1 MIFKAIEKH
10 LTDQEFFTYIKFFEH
25 VINRKPIDDDEDDF
39 SLKDLALG
47 SEEIANIFNR
57 IFMSA
62 QLLEVHLG
70 IEHGYKFDEQLEEAK
85 EEASKKPEKEK
96 KELLAIIRKIKTNKK
111 PKIDEIAK
119 VSWIWYEIYDYIRFI
134 PSEYKIPE
142 QIEAIFRT
150 EMDKYLDALI
160 NDKLAI
166 STRNYYKFETQKRA
180 LIKLIEDDKKIAL
193 YGNSFIIQEKIDT
206 NGVSRKAPDF
216 CLIQT
221 VYALQKLGYLKVVN
235 VWESRDYPRDPFDPE
250 KFDER
255 KTPVRLINMSVI
267 LEDIL
272 IDEINRQYKK
282 QNPVN
287 VFEKL
292 DAKRGILRVAGKEVE
307 ISKGGKETYPLQLL
321 STLCNEPDRYWFEDE
336 ILTDWGH
343 SDEEQK
349 RLPKNRVYQAALKVN
364 DIVARA
370 TQLEDF
376 LEHNTEKF
384 RINPKYL
391 KSS

>member
-10 LTDQEFFTYIKFFEH
+10 LTDQEFFTYIKFFEYI
-25 VINRKPIDDDEDDF
+25 INRKPIDDDEDNF
-39 SLKDLALG
+39 SLDDLSVG
-47 SEEIANIFNR
+47 TEEEGNLFNR

-62 QLLEVHLG
+62 QLLEVHVD
-70 IEHGYKFDEQLEEAK
+70 IVRGYKFDEQFEEAK
-85 EEASKKPEKEK
+85 KEASAKPEKEK
-96 KELLAIIRKIKTNKK
+96 KELLAILRKIKGNKK
-111 PKIDEIAK
+111 PTIEEIGK
-119 VSWIWYEIYDYIRFI
+119 VSWIWYEVYQYIRFK
-134 PSEYKIPE
+134 PSEYQIPE
-142 QIEAIFRT
+142 QIESIFRT

-166 STRNYYKFETQKRA
+166 STRNYYKFETQKRV

-206 NGVSRKAPDF
+206 NGASRRAPDF

-221 VYALQKLGYLKVVN
+221 AYALQKLGYLKVVN
-235 VWESRDYPRDPFDPE
+235 VWETRDYPRDHFDPE
-250 KFDER
+250 KFDDS
-255 KTPVRLINMSVI
+255 KTPARLVNVSVI

-272 IDEINRQYKK
+272 IEEINRQYKK

-287 VFEKL
+287 VFEEL

-321 STLCNEPDRYWFEDE
+321 STLCKEPDRYWFEDE

-343 SDEEQK
+343 NDEEQK
-349 RLPKNRVYQAALKVN
+349 DLPKNRVYQAALKVN

-370 TQLEDF
+370 AQLDDF

-384 RINPKYL
+384 RINAKYL